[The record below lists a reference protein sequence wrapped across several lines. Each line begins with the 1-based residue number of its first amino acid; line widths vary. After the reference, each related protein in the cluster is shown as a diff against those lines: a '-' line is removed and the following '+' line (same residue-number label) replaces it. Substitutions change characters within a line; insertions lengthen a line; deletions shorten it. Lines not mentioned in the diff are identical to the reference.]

1 MLLLTLLACDTGPDY
16 GPFTTMIRAHRKTL
30 ETRPCDGTVVKELAI
45 GLRDALAYEEALQV
59 YRDYEAACE
68 AREAYVL
75 MEHMELAKDQGKLEE
90 AVGAAKM
97 LSEQEPDNDVFVEQ
111 HVDLL
116 IEAGKPGE
124 AIPLLQK
131 AFWANYKATDKLLTL
146 AKAQEDAGL
155 TCDAMASWTQL
166 WWVSDDHRGEAAVAQ
181 ERLDPGCPG
190 VMLKEEGTVKQ
201 DPTEGYWRFDV
212 ALNTKDML
220 LGLDS
225 SAPLTYI
232 SAETFEGIEGAT
244 LIAEGV
250 TMKAGTGILMG
261 DVYRVETAR
270 VGTVEVKHVDVLVAP
285 KVKAGLDGFMGTN
298 LGGRMKMRE
307 KTKKQWTLKPP
318 E

>member
-1 MLLLTLLACDTGPDY
+1 
-16 GPFTTMIRAHRKTL
+16 
-30 ETRPCDGTVVKELAI
+30 
-45 GLRDALAYEEALQV
+45 
-59 YRDYEAACE
+59 
-68 AREAYVL
+68 
-75 MEHMELAKDQGKLEE
+75 
-90 AVGAAKM
+90 
-97 LSEQEPDNDVFVEQ
+97 
-111 HVDLL
+111 
-116 IEAGKPGE
+116 
-124 AIPLLQK
+124 
-131 AFWANYKATDKLLTL
+131 
-146 AKAQEDAGL
+146 
-155 TCDAMASWTQL
+155 
-166 WWVSDDHRGEAAVAQ
+166 
-181 ERLDPGCPG
+181 
-190 VMLKEEGTVKQ
+190 MLKEEGTVKQ